1 MEQVLINGQ
10 YIDILCD
17 IRQYMKNEDKLLL
30 AVGVVTLTIT
40 IMLVLG
46 DAVVSYLIRM

>member
-17 IRQYMKNEDKLLL
+17 IRQYMNEDKLLL
-30 AVGVVTLTIT
+30 AVGVVTLALT